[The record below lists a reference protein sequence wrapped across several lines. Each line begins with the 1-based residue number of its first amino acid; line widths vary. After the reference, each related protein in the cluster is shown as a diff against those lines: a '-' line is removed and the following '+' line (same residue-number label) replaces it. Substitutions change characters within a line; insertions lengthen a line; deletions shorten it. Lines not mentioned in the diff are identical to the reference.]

1 MAPTATDRETADF
14 VTASDPAGGF
24 DSLRSGEATVVGS
37 PRHWFHVYFPTAPY
51 REDLDILVVGRG
63 SDQAVQLALT
73 NPASRITALDTRPDR
88 IERLNRE
95 RERHGLTNLE
105 TADLPIGEAGS
116 DGPRFDLIFSNG
128 ELCYLPDPARG
139 LRALRSALRP
149 TGSIVLQMFGR
160 HGRHGIHMLRGLVE
174 RLTGSAEPP
183 DTATTRRILEQL
195 AQGDVHGTAGGQ
207 LRAWAAE
214 PAMVDAL
221 LEPREHA
228 FDFGGLCRLLEDSGL
243 EMQRPFY
250 QAHYNPRCTFLAK
263 SPEIFA
269 KIGSL
274 SPVEQAGI
282 VELYRGGMPMHELI
296 VCRDERPALT
306 RELGYEAARV
316 PEAVP
321 IRNPGL
327 TIVEEGLAAGLSARL
342 SWDAHHYPEI
352 SALVDPLQGALF
364 NAIDGVSSVT
374 DIATS
379 LGASATDGDI
389 VEFASN
395 FFRSLWELDYCWF
408 RSRAAGADAD
418 PLPSKLLV

>member
-1 MAPTATDRETADF
+1 M
-14 VTASDPAGGF
+14 
-24 DSLRSGEATVVGS
+24 
-37 PRHWFHVYFPTAPY
+37 
-51 REDLDILVVGRG
+51 
-63 SDQAVQLALT
+63 QLALT

-88 IERLNRE
+88 IERVNRE

-116 DGPRFDLIFSNG
+116 DGPRFDSIFSNG

-174 RLTGSAEPP
+174 RLTGSAEP
-183 DTATTRRILEQL
+183 DVASTRRILEQL
-195 AQGDVHGTAGGQ
+195 AQGDPQGTAGGQ

-214 PAMVDAL
+214 PTMVEAL

-228 FDFGGLCRLLEDSGL
+228 FDFGGLCRLLEDSGS

-250 QAHYNPRCTFLAK
+250 QAHYNPRCTFLAR

-274 SPVEQAGI
+274 SPVEQAEI

-296 VCRDERPALT
+296 VCRDERPAIT

-364 NAIDGVSSVT
+364 NGIDGVSSVAE
-374 DIATS
+374 IATS
-379 LGASATDGDI
+379 LGAGSTDGDI

-408 RSRAAGADAD
+408 RSRAASAD